1 MRPRVKP
8 LHSRRG
14 ARKGKVS
21 TTSARISVLQPCK
34 SSTSPAVSGLRLF
47 VLCRCLGESTRWEG
61 LGVRDSWHASN
72 PPTHNGLALFS
83 RNSSNCLGA
92 FLVVRQRQ
100 LLQPHANLS
109 PKRGDTSRPI
119 FAQQRARD
127 TKDQI
132 LHPPC
137 LHPRSYRPLQWHNS
151 PVAQMCRPPGVKS
164 HGTCVSCFVRRAS
177 AFAAVQ
183 VPLLLLRVPVGCRRR
198 EAGSSCGRRSSSQKT
213 HSQHQP

>member
-1 MRPRVKP
+1 MFATVGIQPTDPPIIDSHYFHAIP
-8 LHSRRG
+8 LTAWVPFWS
-14 ARKGKVS
+14 
-21 TTSARISVLQPCK
+21 C
-34 SSTSPAVSGLRLF
+34 
-47 VLCRCLGESTRWEG
+47 
-61 LGVRDSWHASN
+61 DSK
-72 PPTHNGLALFS
+72 
-83 RNSSNCLGA
+83 
-92 FLVVRQRQ
+92 Q

-151 PVAQMCRPPGVKS
+151 PVAQMCRPPGVRS

-198 EAGSSCGRRSSSQKT
+198 EAGSRCGRRSSSQKT
-213 HSQHQP
+213 HSHDQHPQIITIPLSPNKPS